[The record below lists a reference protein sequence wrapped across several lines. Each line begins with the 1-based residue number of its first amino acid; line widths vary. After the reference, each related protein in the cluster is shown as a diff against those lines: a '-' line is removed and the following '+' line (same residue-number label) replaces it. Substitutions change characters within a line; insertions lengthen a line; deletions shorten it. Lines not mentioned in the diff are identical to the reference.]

1 MIKQEIIDQ
10 LLDRPEFIKRLAVK
24 FGVTVGTVLKWYRY
38 KHPKILN
45 YNLMVM
51 VSEELNTT
59 IDRLVN

>member
-10 LLDRPEFIKRLAVK
+10 LLDRPDFIKRLAVK
-24 FGVTVGTVLKWYRY
+24 FGVTEGTVLKWYRY